1 MKWTACA
8 AAAALTLVSLSAGAA
23 PDRKT
28 LVERSPDVLAPA
40 QLKSRAAEKVAL
52 PLVLAPGVL
61 AAAAPTVADVGDA
74 DSFGRNVTYLGLAQT
89 LPVSLLPDCTGTDPA
104 QERCFVQNAAPAST
118 AFNESNLATM
128 NLPAKATKSLMCFAL
143 TPFIDINW
151 SNATATPQTARFTA
165 TAVITIDNDVLA
177 DPALIDP
184 NTSLPFGGSVTLSLS
199 TWRHFKTI
207 QPGDIEI
214 ESSTQ
219 SRNCI
224 AGLISKRS
232 LVENYGLTDT
242 QATNFFKRPMTLHF
256 GARGN
261 VSMSDSTSYFYG
273 VRLYGD

>member
-1 MKWTACA
+1 MKWTTRA
-8 AAAALTLVSLSAGAA
+8 AAAALTLATVSAAAA
-23 PDRKT
+23 PAGKGF
-28 LVERSPDVLAPA
+28 VEKSPDVLAPA
-40 QLKSRAAEKVAL
+40 QLKAKVAEKAAL
-52 PLVLAPGVL
+52 PLVLAPTLL
-61 AAAAPTVADVGDA
+61 AAAAPTAADVGDA

-89 LPVSLLPDCTGTDPA
+89 LAVSLAPDCTGSDPTL
-104 QERCFVQNAAPAST
+104 ERCIVQNAAPAST
-118 AFNESNLATM
+118 SFNESNLATM
-128 NLPAKATKSLMCFAL
+128 NLPARATKSLMCFAL

-151 SNATATPQTARFTA
+151 SNGTGSPQTARFTA
-165 TAVITIDNDVLA
+165 NAVITIDNDLLA
-177 DPALIDP
+177 DPTLIDP

-207 QPGDIEI
+207 QPGDMEI

-256 GARGN
+256 GSRGN
-261 VSMSDSTSYFYG
+261 VSMSDGTSYFYG
-273 VRLYGD
+273 IRLYGD